1 MNATDAIE
9 AMRQVIRASTQ
20 ATEDSY
26 VLRSV
31 IIIRVGSF
39 LDYYIGLSILVMLS
53 QGFSW
58 EIHILKYGYEARG
71 SAQGICSPWIGGR
84 VR

>member
-1 MNATDAIE
+1 
-9 AMRQVIRASTQ
+9 
-20 ATEDSY
+20 
-26 VLRSV
+26 
-31 IIIRVGSF
+31 
-39 LDYYIGLSILVMLS
+39 VMLS

-58 EIHILKYGYEARG
+58 EIHILKYGYEAGG